1 MENYYKI
8 LGLERD
14 ASQEEIKKAFRKLAK
29 QYHPDV
35 NNRTQEAEEK
45 FKKIN
50 EAYNVLNKES
60 LREEYDL
67 KLDNAERGTEGLKY
81 SAKKKESEK
90 RNKNSYQ
97 NININDIEKSFEN
110 FFGFNPKSKEKINKE
125 NKKNPID
132 TTDIFEKYFGVKK
145 K

>member
-1 MENYYKI
+1 MENYYEI
-8 LGLERD
+8 LGVARD
-14 ASQEEIKKAFRKLAK
+14 ASLEEIKKAFRNLAK
-29 QYHPDV
+29 QHHPDV
-35 NNRTQEAEEK
+35 NYGNLESEEK

-60 LREEYDL
+60 LRKEYDL
-67 KLDNAERGTEGLKY
+67 KLDNRGKNTENLKY
-81 SAKKKESEK
+81 NGKRKEEKKS
-90 RNKNSYQ
+90 NYQ

-125 NKKNPID
+125 NKKSPID

>member
-1 MENYYKI
+1 MDNYYEI
-8 LGLERD
+8 LGVDRN
-14 ASQEEIKKAFRKLAK
+14 ASQDEIKKAFRKLAK
-29 QYHPDV
+29 QHHPDV
-35 NNRTQEAEEK
+35 NHGAFESEEK

-50 EAYNVLNKES
+50 EAYNVLNKEN
-60 LREEYDL
+60 LRKEYDL
-67 KLDNAERGTEGLKY
+67 KLDGGEKNTVNPRNY
-81 SAKKKESEK
+81 EK
-90 RNKNSYQ
+90 RKEPEKNSYQ

-132 TTDIFEKYFGVKK
+132 TTDIFEKYFGFKK

>member
-1 MENYYKI
+1 MENYYEI
-8 LGLERD
+8 LGIKRD

-35 NNRTQEAEEK
+35 NGKNCEADEK
-45 FKKIN
+45 FRKIN

-60 LREEYDL
+60 SREEYDL
-67 KLDNAERGTEGLKY
+67 KLDNAQKGPNGFKY
-81 SAKKKESEK
+81 NSQKKESSK
-90 RNKNSYQ
+90 TNNYQ

-110 FFGFNPKSKEKINKE
+110 FFGFNPKSKEKVNKE
-125 NKKNPID
+125 TKKNPID
-132 TTDIFEKYFGVKK
+132 TTDIFEKYFRVKK